1 MKHAWIPAAL
11 CGLGLT
17 LGAAE
22 RLLIEDFSDV
32 GTWRSNPVR
41 NTTPG
46 KWFGVDVY
54 LGATPDASR
63 DDGYAGKLLFH
74 FADASK
80 AGQVDFLR
88 AKAGQPEVFADG
100 VEFDINPR
108 GISGSLRFTLEDS
121 QGKRF
126 MTSPAEFSGEGWRR
140 CRAEVGKAAEGFTGP
155 FKLYKIHFEAKG
167 VSGSN
172 YVLVDDFALT
182 GDVSRRRTVSIRPVV
197 SSLAGQAGQGVLPF
211 PQRFGEGAG
220 GQGRLPAV
228 RLGREGAAEPLVPGF
243 AQTVRQH
250 GARRRT
256 AAARNR
262 QL

>member
-46 KWFGVDVY
+46 KWFGADVY

-80 AGQVDFLR
+80 ARRNSQYCRNCLYRHLHAHFLR
-88 AKAGQPEVFADG
+88 ITK
-100 VEFDINPR
+100 
-108 GISGSLRFTLEDS
+108 
-121 QGKRF
+121 
-126 MTSPAEFSGEGWRR
+126 MSP
-140 CRAEVGKAAEGFTGP
+140 
-155 FKLYKIHFEAKG
+155 
-167 VSGSN
+167 
-172 YVLVDDFALT
+172 
-182 GDVSRRRTVSIRPVV
+182 
-197 SSLAGQAGQGVLPF
+197 
-211 PQRFGEGAG
+211 RFGLIFRYLYYERLDH
-220 GQGRLPAV
+220 QFCPGRPLPPPELDDVICVAP
-228 RLGREGAAEPLVPGF
+228 ESVPPI
-243 AQTVRQH
+243 V
-250 GARRRT
+250 T
-256 AAARNR
+256 A
-262 QL
+262 

>member
-46 KWFGVDVY
+46 KWFGADVY

-126 MTSPAEFSGEGWRR
+126 MTSPGGVFRRGVAALPRGSRQGGGRLHRPLQTLQDPFRGEG
-140 CRAEVGKAAEGFTGP
+140 
-155 FKLYKIHFEAKG
+155 
-167 VSGSN
+167 
-172 YVLVDDFALT
+172 
-182 GDVSRRRTVSIRPVV
+182 
-197 SSLAGQAGQGVLPF
+197 
-211 PQRFGEGAG
+211 
-220 GQGRLPAV
+220 RL
-228 RLGREGAAEPLVPGF
+228 RQQLCPG
-243 AQTVRQH
+243 
-250 GARRRT
+250 
-256 AAARNR
+256 
-262 QL
+262 